1 MSEQRHQKHERLSRI
16 RTRDFHTNIPSLCSR
31 SHLHSPLFPIPICT
45 CLSVSFHSQLFFFPI
60 PFPATSLALT
70 GWLLATGSFECSF
83 HLTALPHCMATTWQ
97 TTGHAAQPHTHTHI
111 TIQPC
116 SHSLSS
122 SLLWLW
128 LVYAHKNIYC
138 NVHFHPSHMSPSALL
153 HKPKQ
158 FMEDNYGNG
167 IIVVDSMEALSSH
180 SSRNLIIVSWSP
192 FLFHRYSLH
201 KILRAFLCSALEAK
215 SGNLF
220 LNCW

>member
-31 SHLHSPLFPIPICT
+31 SHLHSPFSHPNLY
-45 CLSVSFHSQLFFFPI
+45 LSVCVF
-60 PFPATSLALT
+60 PFPTFLLSNSISSNEFSLD
-70 GWLLATGSFECSF
+70 WLAVGYWLVWMFVPSDC
-83 HLTALPHCMATTWQ
+83 TASLHGYYMTYHWPCCTT
-97 TTGHAAQPHTHTHI
+97 THTRI

-128 LVYAHKNIYC
+128 LVYARKNVYC

-201 KILRAFLCSALEAK
+201 KILRAFLCSALEGK